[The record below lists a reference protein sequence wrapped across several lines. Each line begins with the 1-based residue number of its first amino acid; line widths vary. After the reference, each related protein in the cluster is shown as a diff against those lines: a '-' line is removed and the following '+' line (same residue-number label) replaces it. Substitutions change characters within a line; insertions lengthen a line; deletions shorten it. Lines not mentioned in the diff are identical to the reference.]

1 MLIKGKLNSNKYI
14 LAIHSTNK
22 YFGFASRIVNN
33 ENQRDQF
40 FIKKFD
46 KDLSNNLIFDLSEFL
61 SGTSLDSVER
71 ITVSNGPA
79 NFNATRLIVVLART
93 ISQQINCPLD
103 YYSCYR
109 IMAKRIALKN
119 NISNKNK
126 PFWIM
131 NHLRNRGYI
140 AGKYIVD
147 LSINDSYNSI
157 IKEIIQPKLYKEINN
172 KNIYFEVDYDT
183 KNDLIELLELSYEN
197 HSKSILNSWEDVLP
211 IYPISAIN

>member
-1 MLIKGKLNSNKYI
+1 MHVIGKFNSNKYI

-22 YFGFASRIVNN
+22 YFGFASRIINN
-33 ENQRDQF
+33 EYSNDEF

-61 SGTSLDSVER
+61 SGRSIYLIER
-71 ITVSNGPA
+71 IAVSNGPA

-109 IMAKRIALKN
+109 IMAKRIALNN
-119 NISNKNK
+119 NISNKNN

-131 NHLRNRGYI
+131 NCLRNRGYI
-140 AGKYIVD
+140 AGKYKVD
-147 LSINDSYNSI
+147 LSLNKSYNSI
-157 IKEIIQPKLYKEINN
+157 IKEIIRPKLYKDINDKN
-172 KNIYFEVDYDT
+172 KYYEVDYDARD
-183 KNDLIELLELSYEN
+183 DLKELLQLSYEN
-197 HSKSILNSWEDVLP
+197 HNNSVFNSWEDVLP
-211 IYPISAIN
+211 IYPISATN